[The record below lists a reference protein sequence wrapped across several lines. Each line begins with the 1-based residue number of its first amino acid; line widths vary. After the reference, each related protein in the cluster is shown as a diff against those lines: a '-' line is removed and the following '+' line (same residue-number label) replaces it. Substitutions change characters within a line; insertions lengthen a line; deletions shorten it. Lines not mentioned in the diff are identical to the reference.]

1 MGFGSTPQ
9 GTFKNWLLRY
19 DPNTGAP
26 AFVNKS
32 GDTGH
37 AFSTLKTGAKPADM
51 TFTVANDPGYT
62 LPPLDIAKLQKE
74 KAELV
79 FGPTDRLRG
88 GGEVTHVG
96 GQQLATPVAQ
106 EGGYNFTPKNAGAAI
121 PGMPADVDPLYA
133 ATTRTA
139 AKVPQERATDI
150 LNRGGV
156 PYYVPVAMTHG
167 AGDSAKQMANT
178 VHQLVRQAEP
188 NADAIAKINASIA
201 AKGGNAPDF
210 ANREAFQQWLD
221 SGLPAR
227 TAFTKG
233 IDTKEILKA
242 TGVDVGQARL
252 ANTMPE
258 LYHTPSGSAGLL
270 VGRMRPDVG
279 VTEHPLHSNYPI
291 TWMGQKGEAY
301 RAPGSLPF
309 SLLSPD
315 MHRGLVPKVNQGVS
329 AATTPAIQVMRGL
342 PKDIPQVQPVTQEVV
357 DNYYEWFRRHPSGW
371 MAAGAAPL
379 GALAATGDYQPEE
392 KM

>member
-1 MGFGSTPQ
+1 
-9 GTFKNWLLRY
+9 
-19 DPNTGAP
+19 
-26 AFVNKS
+26 
-32 GDTGH
+32 
-37 AFSTLKTGAKPADM
+37 
-51 TFTVANDPGYT
+51 
-62 LPPLDIAKLQKE
+62 
-74 KAELV
+74 
-79 FGPTDRLRG
+79 
-88 GGEVTHVG
+88 
-96 GQQLATPVAQ
+96 
-106 EGGYNFTPKNAGAAI
+106 
-121 PGMPADVDPLYA
+121 
-133 ATTRTA
+133 
-139 AKVPQERATDI
+139 
-150 LNRGGV
+150 
-156 PYYVPVAMTHG
+156 
-167 AGDSAKQMANT
+167 
-178 VHQLVRQAEP
+178 
-188 NADAIAKINASIA
+188 
-201 AKGGNAPDF
+201 
-210 ANREAFQQWLD
+210 
-221 SGLPAR
+221 LPAR